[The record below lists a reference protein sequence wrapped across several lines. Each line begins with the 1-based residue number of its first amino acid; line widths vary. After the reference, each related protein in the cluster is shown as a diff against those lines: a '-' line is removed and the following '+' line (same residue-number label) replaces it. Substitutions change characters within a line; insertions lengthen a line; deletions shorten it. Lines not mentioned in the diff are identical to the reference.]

1 MAVSGRV
8 VVRTLVVVALA
19 LLFQVTVVLDVR
31 VGGASP
37 NVMFLLPIAAGLV
50 AGPVEGATVGF
61 VAGIAADLLTPTPL
75 GMSALVGTLVG
86 FGVGEISGTFVRDMR
101 GLPTLAALGASAVAV
116 MLYAVLGAVL
126 GESQFLHV
134 DLAVVVTVV
143 AVANALLAG
152 PTVRLMRWAL
162 TPPLERSA
170 AGGRRAAGERR

>member
-1 MAVSGRV
+1 VSARV
-8 VVRTLVVVALA
+8 VLRMVLVVAIA
-19 LLFQVTVVLDVR
+19 LLVQTTIILDIR

-37 NVMFLLPIAAGLV
+37 EIMFLLPIAAGIV

-75 GMSALVGTLVG
+75 GLSALVGTLVG
-86 FGVGEISGTFVRDMR
+86 FGVGAISGSLVREVR
-101 GLPTLAALGASAVAV
+101 GLPTLVALGASAAAV

-134 DLAVVVTVV
+134 DLAVVVAVV
-143 AVANALLAG
+143 AIANAVLAG

-162 TPPLERSA
+162 SSPGERSA
-170 AGGRRAAGERR
+170 AGGLR